1 MLPGFVAMVSILPRE
16 GFAARARRVLRASVG
31 RWAVQRL
38 LVLRVSIARGV
49 ERGRVLL
56 PERHLRPRRVLEE
69 REPALA
75 GDLHLRRQDLPARL
89 LDPLHVVVDGVHEDV
104 VEDALRP
111 IAGLQASDAAGR
123 SARRFE
129 ERVLHPGDRGELP
142 SEQVPVEL
150 LDLLRLLHVELHV
163 HDASGLRSLRA
174 YDVLPEGTRDGRGG
188 YLRLRSW
195 GERRG
200 PGHS

>member
-56 PERHLRPRRVLEE
+56 PERHLRPRRIVEE

-75 GDLHLRRQDLPARL
+75 GRLHRRGPALPARL
-89 LDPLHVVVDGVHEDV
+89 GGALRVVV
-104 VEDALRP
+104 
-111 IAGLQASDAAGR
+111 
-123 SARRFE
+123 AR
-129 ERVLHPGDRGELP
+129 G
-142 SEQVPVEL
+142 
-150 LDLLRLLHVELHV
+150 
-163 HDASGLRSLRA
+163 
-174 YDVLPEGTRDGRGG
+174 
-188 YLRLRSW
+188 
-195 GERRG
+195 
-200 PGHS
+200 